1 MTTSPETLA
10 VPCAGAVAIATLAR
24 TPVIEPDIPASEV
37 AAAVGADVAALTAAG
52 DRGNAVTTMARG
64 AEVIAARLHAEG
76 RLDGLLAIGGSGGTS
91 IASAA
96 ARALPIGAARGGAPP
111 QSTRRSR

>member
-1 MTTSPETLA
+1 MPTVVLIGTLDSKGAEYGFVRDRLHAAGVETI
-10 VPCAGAVAIATLAR
+10 VVDCGTAGP
-24 TPVIEPDIPASEV
+24 PVIEPDIPASEV

-76 RLDGLLAIGGSGGTS
+76 RLEIG
-91 IASAA
+91 
-96 ARALPIGAARGGAPP
+96 RAHV
-111 QSTRRSR
+111 